1 MKLTASF
8 QPQKVDVKVNTND
21 MGITMG
27 TPVARDYVERDPY
40 TGDYS
45 ITPSA
50 EEQIL
55 ATRNL
60 RMTDNITVKFV
71 DAAEYEGLE
80 ECSLGDYVNIYY
92 VALGIV
98 SENVEIV
105 SLTYNVLT
113 DSVTEMELGQ
123 IKTTFAAVLEK
134 TLDGGLKA

>member
-8 QPQKVDVKVNTND
+8 QPQKVEVQVSTTD

-40 TGDYS
+40 TGDYT

-60 RMTDNITVKFV
+60 RMTDNITVNPIPQN
-71 DAAEYEGLE
+71 YGLITWNG
-80 ECSLGDYVNIYY
+80 SFLT
-92 VALGIV
+92 V
-98 SENVEIV
+98 S
-105 SLTYNVLT
+105 
-113 DSVTEMELGQ
+113 
-123 IKTTFAAVLEK
+123 
-134 TLDGGLKA
+134 